1 MAKIAKKMSCIEQPF
16 HISVIFFLQNFPVQK
31 YAKWPLTFVLSVKS
45 LKVRT
50 MSAADF
56 PAYLPYKFSHL
67 KFIKILSLRAMFP
80 HLIHIFYKFFKCKIM
95 CEKAVYICTIRR
107 KTLRIATTSRTD
119 IWGLFFGWIFLLEI
133 CKKKLPNTAEFLLC
147 TDIFCEFFKCKIMCG
162 KVVYICTIRR
172 KTLKI
177 QTTFKTDISRLF
189 LGWIFA

>member
-1 MAKIAKKMSCIEQPF
+1 MTSPPVINSAPTTATLAIIFGSAVHGKNCKKNVLYRATFPHLS
-16 HISVIFFLQNFPVQK
+16 HIFLQNFPVQK

-133 CKKKLPNTAEFLLC
+133 CKKNYPILQSFSFVQT
-147 TDIFCEFFKCKIMCG
+147 FFANFSSAK
-162 KVVYICTIRR
+162 
-172 KTLKI
+172 
-177 QTTFKTDISRLF
+177 
-189 LGWIFA
+189 